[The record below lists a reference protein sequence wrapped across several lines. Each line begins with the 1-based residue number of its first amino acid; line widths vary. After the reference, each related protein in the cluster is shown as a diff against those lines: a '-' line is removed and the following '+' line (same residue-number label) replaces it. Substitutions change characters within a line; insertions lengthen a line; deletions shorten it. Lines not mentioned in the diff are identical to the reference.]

1 MATIAVQEAKKRHP
15 DLYAYRMAPYL
26 PGEYSAPVPEFFDD
40 VFYPLEMEE
49 APRRLT
55 AAEANRRIL
64 KECDCLVAYV
74 CREDGASGV
83 LLRWARRMEKKGLM
97 RVINLGTQ

>member
-1 MATIAVQEAKKRHP
+1 MATIAVQEAKKWHP

-49 APRRLT
+49 APRRT
-55 AAEANRRIL
+55 L